1 MIFSLPG
8 PLTAMPAI
16 TFAISSLA
24 LIMSDGRSLG
34 RRSLDGRSLDGRSLD
49 GRSLDSRSL
58 DSRSLDSRSLESY
71 VGTTHSKN
79 H

>member
-1 MIFSLPG
+1 MYGKL
-8 PLTAMPAI
+8 LERVKAVPASAD
-16 TFAISSLA
+16 T
-24 LIMSDGRSLG
+24 LILSDGRSLG
-34 RRSLDGRSLDGRSLD
+34 RRSLDGRSLDGRSLDGRSLD

-58 DSRSLDSRSLESY
+58 DSRSLESY